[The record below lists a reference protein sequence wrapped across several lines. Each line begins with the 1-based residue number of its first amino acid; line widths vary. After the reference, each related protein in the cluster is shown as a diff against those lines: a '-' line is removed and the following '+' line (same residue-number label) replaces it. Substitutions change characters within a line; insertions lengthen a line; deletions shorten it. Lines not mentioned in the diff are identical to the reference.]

1 MFPLSLNLFSREK
14 KLSLRGL
21 DRARASPSTRALSK
35 PDADLAAALA
45 AHEATSHLVAGWPAS
60 GEDGGGRDDLKARLL
75 SAVRSRLA
83 APGTAGAGEG
93 GRGGT
98 EEGDEEQ
105 QLESLRQSILVA
117 PAPQKRPRQ
126 LENASDPAAP
136 PRADDYYWL
145 RDDTRKAKDVLSHLA
160 AENAYVAASLAD
172 TNGVKDKITKEL
184 RAAIQEAD
192 EGAPV
197 RKAGYWWWWRTKE
210 VGFSPSSTPPPLSS
224 PSSLPPPLRLT
235 LPPLSLSRKKRNSTR
250 PIQGGEYRQH
260 VRRKVSKSALSRPPT
275 ERDAAALV
283 EANAARAAGGAA
295 AAPAGKREEEE
306 AEEVFLD
313 EDARAAGKS
322 FYMTGGVTASPDG
335 SALAWGE
342 DTEGGEK
349 YTLHCVDLRSGEPLL
364 RRPIP
369 STAGNFVFSS
379 PPPPPK
385 EKSDDPSSPPSNS
398 PSSSEATACTS
409 THLFYST
416 KDALD
421 RPHKVWR
428 HRLGSDP
435 AADVCVFH
443 ETDDAFYVSVGRT
456 RDGALVLVSSGSA
469 ITTEVLALKADEPE
483 SELVLLLPRV
493 HDVEYD
499 VGSHSAAG
507 RVRAHLDSFLFFC
520 RVF

>member
-1 MFPLSLNLFSREK
+1 LFPLSLNLFSREK

-210 VGFSPSSTPPPLSS
+210 VGFSPSSTPPP
-224 PSSLPPPLRLT
+224 PSRPL
-235 LPPLSLSRKKRNSTR
+235 PLSLPLSGSRSLLSLSLEKNLTPLDRYRGASTGSTSAVKCRNRRFRGRRRRGTPRRWSRPTLRGRQGEQRRRLPAREKRKKRKRFSWTRTPAPRGNRST
-250 PIQGGEYRQH
+250 
-260 VRRKVSKSALSRPPT
+260 
-275 ERDAAALV
+275 
-283 EANAARAAGGAA
+283 
-295 AAPAGKREEEE
+295 
-306 AEEVFLD
+306 
-313 EDARAAGKS
+313 
-322 FYMTGGVTASPDG
+322 
-335 SALAWGE
+335 
-342 DTEGGEK
+342 
-349 YTLHCVDLRSGEPLL
+349 
-364 RRPIP
+364 
-369 STAGNFVFSS
+369 
-379 PPPPPK
+379 
-385 EKSDDPSSPPSNS
+385 
-398 PSSSEATACTS
+398 
-409 THLFYST
+409 
-416 KDALD
+416 
-421 RPHKVWR
+421 
-428 HRLGSDP
+428 
-435 AADVCVFH
+435 
-443 ETDDAFYVSVGRT
+443 
-456 RDGALVLVSSGSA
+456 
-469 ITTEVLALKADEPE
+469 
-483 SELVLLLPRV
+483 
-493 HDVEYD
+493 
-499 VGSHSAAG
+499 
-507 RVRAHLDSFLFFC
+507 
-520 RVF
+520 